1 MTTVLITVLI
11 TGANRGIGLEH
22 VRQYAANGVQVIATC
37 RDPASAAE
45 LQALAKAHPG
55 KVRIEALS
63 VNDAASVT
71 AFAERLRGVA
81 IDVLIN
87 NAGTYGPIPLP
98 EGMAHQ
104 TLTGMDYEIWQDVLL
119 TNVVSPFRITAAL
132 IDNLKAGERKVV
144 VMMSSGLGSIA
155 LNGFGGSHA
164 YRSSKAA
171 LNMLAKGLAVELK
184 ADGVTVI
191 ALAPGWTR
199 TALGG
204 ADAPWSVE
212 DSVAGQQTVIAG
224 LGLEQT
230 GKFIDL
236 QGMEQPW

>member
-1 MTTVLITVLI
+1 MTTVLI

-22 VRQYAANGVQVIATC
+22 VRQYAAAGAGVIATC
-37 RDPASAAE
+37 RDPAAADD
-45 LQALAKAHPG
+45 LQAIAAAHPG

-63 VNDAASVT
+63 VNDAGSVA
-71 AFAERLRGVA
+71 AFAERLRGAA

-104 TLTGMDYEIWQDVLL
+104 TLDGMDYEIWADILA

-132 IDNLKAGERKVV
+132 IDNVKAGDKKTI
-144 VMMSSGLGSIA
+144 VMMSSGLASIGT
-155 LNGFGGSHA
+155 NIYGGSHA

-184 ADGVTVI
+184 GDGVTVI
-191 ALAPGWTR
+191 AMAPGWTR

-204 ADAPWSVE
+204 PDAPYSVE
-212 DSVAGQQTVIAG
+212 ESVEGQQKVIAG
-224 LGLEQT
+224 LSLDDT
-230 GKFIDL
+230 GKFLDL
-236 QGMEQPW
+236 AGAEVAW

>member
-1 MTTVLITVLI
+1 MTTVLI

-22 VRQYAANGVQVIATC
+22 VRQYAAAGTEVIATC
-37 RDPASAAE
+37 RDPAAATE
-45 LQALAKAHPG
+45 LQAIADAHPG

-63 VNDAASVT
+63 VNDPASVA
-71 AFAERLRGVA
+71 AFGERLKGVA

-104 TLTGMDYEIWQDVLL
+104 TLTGMDYEIWADILA
-119 TNVVSPFRITAAL
+119 TNVVSPFRVTAAL
-132 IDNLKAGERKVV
+132 IDNVKAGQAKTI
-144 VMMSSGLGSIA
+144 VMMSSGLASIA
-155 LNGFGGSHA
+155 GNLHGGSHA

-171 LNMLAKGLAVELK
+171 LNMLAMGLSIDLK

-191 ALAPGWTR
+191 AMAPGWTR

-204 ADAPWSVE
+204 PDAPYSVE
-212 DSVAGQQTVIAG
+212 ESVVGQQKVIAG
-224 LGLEQT
+224 LSLADS

-236 QGMEQPW
+236 AGAEVAW

>member
-1 MTTVLITVLI
+1 MTTVLI

-22 VRQYAANGVQVIATC
+22 VRQYAAAGVDVIATC

-45 LQALAKAHPG
+45 LQAIAAAHPG
-55 KVRIEALS
+55 KVRIETLS
-63 VNDAASVT
+63 VNDAASV
-71 AFAERLRGVA
+71 AALAARLAGVA
-81 IDVLIN
+81 VDVLIN

-104 TLTGMDYEIWQDVLL
+104 TLAGMDYEIWADILA

-132 IDNLKAGERKVV
+132 IDNVKAGERKTI
-144 VMMSSGLGSIA
+144 VMMSSGLASIGT
-155 LNGFGGSHA
+155 NIHGGSHA

-184 ADGVTVI
+184 GDGVTVI
-191 ALAPGWTR
+191 AMAPGWTR

-204 ADAPWSVE
+204 PDAPYSVE
-212 DSVAGQQTVIAG
+212 ESVTGQQAVIAG
-224 LGLEQT
+224 LSLEDT
-230 GKFIDL
+230 GKFLDL
-236 QGMEQPW
+236 SGAEVSW

>member
-1 MTTVLITVLI
+1 MTTVLI

-22 VRQYAANGVQVIATC
+22 VRQYAAAGVEVIATC
-37 RDPASAAE
+37 RDPNAAAE
-45 LQALAKAHPG
+45 LQAIAEAHPG

-63 VNDAASVT
+63 VNDAASV
-71 AFAERLRGVA
+71 AALAERLKGVA
-81 IDVLIN
+81 IDVLVN

-104 TLTGMDYEIWQDVLL
+104 TLGGMDYEIWNDILA

-132 IDNLKAGERKVV
+132 IDNVKAGGGKTI
-144 VMMSSGLGSIA
+144 VMMSSGLASIGT
-155 LNGFGGSHA
+155 NIYGGSHA

-184 ADGVTVI
+184 GDGVTVI
-191 ALAPGWTR
+191 AMAPGWTR

-204 ADAPWSVE
+204 PDAPYSVE
-212 DSVAGQQTVIAG
+212 ESVAGQQKVIAG
-224 LGLEQT
+224 LSLDDT

-236 QGMEQPW
+236 AGAEVAW

>member
-1 MTTVLITVLI
+1 MTTVLI

-22 VRQYAANGVQVIATC
+22 VRQYAAAGADVIATC
-37 RDPASAAE
+37 RDPAAAAE
-45 LQALAKAHPG
+45 LAAIAQAHPG

-63 VNDAASVT
+63 VNDAASVS
-71 AFAERLRGVA
+71 ALAERLRGAA

-104 TLTGMDYEIWQDVLL
+104 TLAGMDYDIWADILA

-132 IDNLKAGERKVV
+132 IDNIKAGERKTI
-144 VMMSSGLGSIA
+144 VMMSSGLASIGT
-155 LNGFGGSHA
+155 NIYGGSHA

-184 ADGVTVI
+184 GDGVTVI
-191 ALAPGWTR
+191 AMAPGWTR

-204 ADAPWSVE
+204 PDAPYSVE
-212 DSVAGQQTVIAG
+212 ESVEGQQKVIAG
-224 LGLEQT
+224 LSLEDT
-230 GKFIDL
+230 GKFLDL
-236 QGMEQPW
+236 AGAEVAW

>member
-1 MTTVLITVLI
+1 MTTVLI

-22 VRQYAANGVQVIATC
+22 VHQYAAAGADVIATC
-37 RDPASAAE
+37 RDPAGAAE
-45 LQALAKAHPG
+45 LQAIADAHPG

-63 VNDAASVT
+63 VNDEASVA
-71 AFAERLRGVA
+71 AFAERLRGAA
-81 IDVLIN
+81 IDLLIN

-104 TLTGMDYEIWQDVLL
+104 TLSGMDYDIWADILA

-132 IDNLKAGERKVV
+132 IENVKASAGKTI
-144 VMMSSGLGSIA
+144 VMMSSGLASIGT
-155 LNGFGGSHA
+155 NVYGGSHA

-191 ALAPGWTR
+191 AMAPGWTR

-204 ADAPWSVE
+204 PDAPYSVE
-212 DSVAGQQTVIAG
+212 ESVEGQQKVIAG
-224 LGLEQT
+224 LSLEDT
-230 GKFIDL
+230 GKFLDL
-236 QGMEQPW
+236 AGAEVAW

>member
-1 MTTVLITVLI
+1 MTTVLI

-22 VRQYAANGVQVIATC
+22 VRQYAAAGADVIATC
-37 RDPASAAE
+37 RDPGAAAD
-45 LQALAKAHPG
+45 LQAIADAHPG
-55 KVRIEALS
+55 KVRLEALS
-63 VNDAASVT
+63 VNDQASV
-71 AFAERLRGVA
+71 AALAERLKDMA

-104 TLTGMDYEIWQDVLL
+104 TLTGMDYEIWADILA

-132 IDNLKAGERKVV
+132 IDNIKAGEKKTI
-144 VMMSSGLGSIA
+144 VMMSSGLASIGT
-155 LNGFGGSHA
+155 NIYGGSHA

-184 ADGVTVI
+184 GEGVTVI
-191 ALAPGWTR
+191 AMAPGWTR

-204 ADAPWSVE
+204 PDAPYSVE
-212 DSVAGQQTVIAG
+212 KSVTGQQKVIAG
-224 LGLEQT
+224 LSLEDT
-230 GKFIDL
+230 GKFLDL
-236 QGMEQPW
+236 AGAEVAW

>member
-1 MTTVLITVLI
+1 MTTVLI

-22 VRQYAANGVQVIATC
+22 VRQYAVAGADVIATC
-37 RDPASAAE
+37 RDPGAAAE
-45 LQALAKAHPG
+45 LQAIAAAHPG

-63 VNDAASVT
+63 VNDAASV
-71 AFAERLRGVA
+71 AALAERLKGVA

-98 EGMAHQ
+98 DGMAHQ
-104 TLTGMDYEIWQDVLL
+104 TLSGMDYDIWADILA

-132 IDNLKAGERKVV
+132 IDNLKAGETKTI
-144 VMMSSGLGSIA
+144 VMMSSGLASIGT
-155 LNGFGGSHA
+155 NVYGGSHA

-184 ADGVTVI
+184 GDGVTVI
-191 ALAPGWTR
+191 AMAPGWTR

-204 ADAPWSVE
+204 PDAPYSVE
-212 DSVAGQQTVIAG
+212 ESVAGQQKVIAG
-224 LGLEQT
+224 LSLEDT
-230 GKFIDL
+230 GKFLDL
-236 QGMEQPW
+236 AGAEVAW

>member
-1 MTTVLITVLI
+1 MTTVLI

-22 VRQYAANGVQVIATC
+22 VRQYAAAGADVIATC
-37 RDPASAAE
+37 RDPGAAAD
-45 LQALAKAHPG
+45 LQAIADAHPG
-55 KVRIEALS
+55 KVRLEALS
-63 VNDAASVT
+63 VNDQASV
-71 AFAERLRGVA
+71 AALAERLKDMA

-104 TLTGMDYEIWQDVLL
+104 TLTGMDYEIWADILA

-132 IDNLKAGERKVV
+132 IDNIKASERKTI
-144 VMMSSGLGSIA
+144 VMMSSGLASIGT
-155 LNGFGGSHA
+155 NIYGGSHA

-184 ADGVTVI
+184 GEGVTVI
-191 ALAPGWTR
+191 AMAPGWTR

-204 ADAPWSVE
+204 PDAPYSVE
-212 DSVAGQQTVIAG
+212 KSVTGQQKVIAG
-224 LGLEQT
+224 LSLEDT
-230 GKFIDL
+230 GKFLDL
-236 QGMEQPW
+236 AGAEVAW

>member
-1 MTTVLITVLI
+1 MTTVLI

-22 VRQYAANGVQVIATC
+22 VRQYAAAGADVIATC
-37 RDPASAAE
+37 RDPGAAAE
-45 LQALAKAHPG
+45 LQAIAAAHPG

-63 VNDAASVT
+63 VNDAASVS
-71 AFAERLRGVA
+71 ALAERLKGVA

-98 EGMAHQ
+98 DGMAHQ
-104 TLTGMDYEIWQDVLL
+104 TLSGMDYDIWADILA

-132 IDNLKAGERKVV
+132 IDNLKAGETKTI
-144 VMMSSGLGSIA
+144 VMMSSGLASIGT
-155 LNGFGGSHA
+155 NIYGGSHA

-184 ADGVTVI
+184 GDGVTVI
-191 ALAPGWTR
+191 AMAPGWTR

-204 ADAPWSVE
+204 PDAPYSVE
-212 DSVAGQQTVIAG
+212 ESVAGQQKVIAG
-224 LGLEQT
+224 LSLDDT
-230 GKFIDL
+230 GKFLDL
-236 QGMEQPW
+236 AGAEVAW